1 MPTVLPGSCP
11 LPRSRPLERRTRAT
25 RLFVLARPVL
35 GARNLALPVA
45 SERLTRG
52 PGRLYFLAVMLDRLI
67 PYDAAG
73 AEASPEQA
81 AL

>member
-11 LPRSRPLERRTRAT
+11 LLRGRPLERQTRAT
-25 RLFVLARPVL
+25 RLSVLARLVL
-35 GARNLALPVA
+35 GVRNLALPVA
-45 SERLTRG
+45 SEQYL
-52 PGRLYFLAVMLDRLI
+52 LAVMLDRLI

-81 AL
+81 VL